1 VSAGTTTAARD
12 SATASVLSRPL
23 PAWARDATLGVFVHW
38 GAYSVPAWAEP
49 SGALG
54 AVPDE
59 EWFAHNAYAEWY
71 ANTIRIAGSPAA
83 ARHVEMHGGAPYTAF
98 LDDWTAERYD
108 PADWARLFASIGAD
122 YVVPTTK
129 HHDGIALWDA
139 PGAGELSTVTRG
151 PRRDLIG
158 PLAAAVR
165 EAGMRFGVYYSGGLD
180 WAFAEHPPLTSS
192 DDVSRLRPVGAD
204 YNDYAFAQMAD
215 LIDRYAPEVLWND
228 IDWPDAGKEPGPTSI
243 EELLTRFRAAAP
255 EGIVNDRW
263 GAPVGDYRTSE
274 YDHDTGNE
282 TDLGW
287 EHCRGL
293 GFSFGYNAVE
303 DEALTLTPRELARLY
318 ADVVSRGGRLLLN
331 VGPTAAGEIPDAQR
345 RTLEGVAPW
354 LAEVKPATV
363 GRSTAER
370 AGIRVTVPGADRAAS
385 TREPWWRA
393 WRSPDGLVVVVDD
406 PRTIVE
412 VDGPVRVFALPDG
425 PVRVFALPDG
435 ADEETA

>member
-1 VSAGTTTAARD
+1 MSDGTTTAVRD
-12 SATASVLSRPL
+12 SVTTSVLSRPL

-83 ARHVEMHGGAPYTAF
+83 ARHLEVHGGAPYAVF

-108 PADWARLFASIGAD
+108 PAEWARLFASIGAD

-139 PGAGELSTVTRG
+139 PGAGELSTVARG

-204 YNDYAFAQMAD
+204 YNDYAFAQVAD

-243 EELLTRFRAAAP
+243 EELLARFRAAAP

-282 TDLGW
+282 TDTGW

-345 RTLEGVAPW
+345 RTLDGVAPW

-363 GRSTAER
+363 GRSMAGR
-370 AGIRVTVPGADRAAS
+370 AGIRVTVPGASADRLDD
-385 TREPWWRA
+385 PWWRA
-393 WRSPDGLVVVVDD
+393 WRSPGGLVVVVDD
-406 PRTIVE
+406 PRAIVE
-412 VDGPVRVFALPDG
+412 ADGPVRVFALPG
-425 PVRVFALPDG
+425 G
-435 ADEETA
+435 AEEETA